1 MIKYFKPGSLT
12 WWAAFFPLV
21 CGLTMSLSEAMAGLE
36 PIATVMRS
44 MYGPEMSPSMLINV
58 GLAGIGI
65 RGAIQ

>member
-12 WWAAFFPLV
+12 WWAAMVPLA
-21 CGLTMSLSEAMAGLE
+21 CGITMSLAEAMSALE
-36 PIATVMRS
+36 PAATVMRS
-44 MYGPEMSPSMLINV
+44 MYGPEFSPSMLINL